1 MSLVHQQTVSRGQ
14 RLLDTVVLVVLM
26 GLGALLMVMNIKSDD
41 LTIVPDTRTWWM
53 LPVFLLAVLPVVLW
67 RRDVILALALSCAAM
82 AAHVLLFDGL
92 VRCGAGL
99 PLVFVFALLAGA
111 GEDRRRSLVAAG
123 LTALLAFLV
132 LVRDLAAGLEI
143 LPLVLA
149 IGGVLWLTGRTVR
162 TRTLISAEL
171 SARTTELEEL
181 RDQRAALEVADS
193 RATISRH
200 LETLVD
206 ERLRSLEDAA
216 HRGTGDADGDRALL
230 VDLEVQSRATLEE
243 MRGVIGVLRGED
255 LALAPA
261 PSVASLDG
269 LLAQRGLPAL
279 LVQGTPRSLPTSV
292 ELSAYR
298 IAEHLL
304 DVLGDAGTQV
314 GVTFGDDVLELSVVG
329 PVESGSELRAALL
342 RARERARLHQG
353 ELESKVGK
361 GRARVV
367 AHLPVLV
374 PG

>member
-1 MSLVHQQTVSRGQ
+1 MSLVQQQTVSRGQ
-14 RLLDTVVLVVLM
+14 RLLDAVVLVVLL
-26 GLGALLMVMNIKSDD
+26 GLGGLLMVMNIKSDD
-41 LTIVPDTRTWWM
+41 PTIVPDTRTWWM

-67 RRDVILALALSCAAM
+67 RRNVVLALAFSCAAM

-111 GEDRRRSLVAAG
+111 GEDRRRSVVAAG
-123 LTALLAFLV
+123 LTVLLAFLV
-132 LVRDLAAGLEI
+132 LVRDLAAGLDI
-143 LPLVLA
+143 LPLVVGIA
-149 IGGVLWLTGRTVR
+149 GVLWLTGRTIR
-162 TRTLISAEL
+162 NRAQISAEL
-171 SARTTELEEL
+171 AARTTELEEL
-181 RDQRAALEVADS
+181 RDQRAALEVAES
-193 RATISRH
+193 RATISSH

-206 ERLRSLEDAA
+206 ERLRALEDAA
-216 HRGTGDADGDRALL
+216 HRATGDADGDRALL

-243 MRGVIGVLRGED
+243 MRGLIGVLRGED

-314 GVTFGDDVLELSVVG
+314 GVTFADDVLELSVVG

-353 ELESKVGK
+353 ELESKVSR
-361 GRARVV
+361 GRARVN
-367 AHLPVLV
+367 ALLPVA
-374 PG
+374 G